1 MVKRRFKRVLATVLI
16 MAMVVG
22 MSFTVFA
29 EEGASNTNNS
39 TATVSGN
46 TVSGNTVEKEE
57 PQEEQQPTE
66 TTNTDAADA
75 AEKAAEEAMRIEEA
89 LPVASFISEVAIKAV
104 PAEVKEASTEATGA
118 NVYNLNAIRTVKGFT
133 AAVRK
138 IAKANPNAESLVVFS
153 NKPVTFSV
161 ETINTIQDSYKEF
174 VYMFYYKGHMYKV
187 TIPAGTEVELGG
199 EKYAGP
205 LYIGSLLGTSELV
218 E

>member
-1 MVKRRFKRVLATVLI
+1 M
-16 MAMVVG
+16 
-22 MSFTVFA
+22 
-29 EEGASNTNNS
+29 
-39 TATVSGN
+39 
-46 TVSGNTVEKEE
+46 EKEE

-104 PAEVKEASTEATGA
+104 PAEVKDVSTEATGA

-161 ETINTIQDSYKEF
+161 ETINAIQDSNKEF

-187 TIPAGTEVELGG
+187 TIPAGAEVELGG
-199 EKYAGP
+199 AKYAGP
-205 LYIGSLLGTSELV
+205 LYIGSLLGTTEIV
-218 E
+218 K